1 MGGTREQ
8 AVELSR
14 PPTQAPCIVYP
25 LPHTQVIITI
35 VHTHKSFNILLW
47 YSFPITQV
55 ILSNVVIHLFTLWIK
70 KNLSTSSDMKA
81 PGNRQPTTTENSEP
95 ISSAIVKYNY
105 QVDKTKKQPFWGM
118 DTIIL
123 NQHLDPPTQAQ
134 QLDELS
140 LVKGSRVS

>member
-1 MGGTREQ
+1 
-8 AVELSR
+8 
-14 PPTQAPCIVYP
+14 
-25 LPHTQVIITI
+25 
-35 VHTHKSFNILLW
+35 
-47 YSFPITQV
+47 
-55 ILSNVVIHLFTLWIK
+55 
-70 KNLSTSSDMKA
+70 MKA

-105 QVDKTKKQPFWGM
+105 QVDKTKKHFLGEM

-140 LVKGSRVS
+140 LVKGSRVSWWANESSCDWKVFEYLQNHHLSCCPNVSLWLRNQFMPIISSCPSRNVSLAQVMILEKSGDGWWRGQYGNKVFFKS

>member
-1 MGGTREQ
+1 
-8 AVELSR
+8 
-14 PPTQAPCIVYP
+14 
-25 LPHTQVIITI
+25 
-35 VHTHKSFNILLW
+35 
-47 YSFPITQV
+47 
-55 ILSNVVIHLFTLWIK
+55 
-70 KNLSTSSDMKA
+70 MKA

-105 QVDKTKKQPFWGM
+105 QVDKTKNNHFGGKM